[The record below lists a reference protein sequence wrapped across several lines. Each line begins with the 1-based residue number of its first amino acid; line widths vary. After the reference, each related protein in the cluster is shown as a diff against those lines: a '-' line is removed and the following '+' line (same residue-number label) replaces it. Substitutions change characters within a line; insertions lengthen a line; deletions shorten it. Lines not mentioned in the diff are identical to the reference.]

1 MPASTVPARRAR
13 FFFGVPLLLL
23 VLLAAGCRSSQSA
36 YQFRPA
42 PAAQQPM
49 TAEARPVIT
58 PPGASPRIIATAE
71 PVAERQPAIQQRT
84 KPKPRQLRQ
93 QLRQAVAQVGAAQVP
108 RLRAGKSAGQAARR
122 AAGPRHTAEVGL
134 GTTVLGVLGLVVLPL
149 SLIGLLIW
157 GGPVWAVLAGLA
169 ALAVLIAYLDPFA

>member
-1 MPASTVPARRAR
+1 MPVSTVPARRAR
-13 FFFGVPLLLL
+13 FFSGYSLLLI
-23 VLLAAGCRSSQSA
+23 VLLAASCRSSQSA

-42 PAAQQPM
+42 PAAQRPM
-49 TAEARPVIT
+49 TAEARPAIT
-58 PPGASPRIIATAE
+58 PPEASSQVIATAE
-71 PVAERQPAIQQRT
+71 PVAERRPTTRQQT
-84 KPKPRQLRQ
+84 KRKPQLVRQ
-93 QLRQAVAQVGAAQVP
+93 QLRRAVAQVGLAQTP
-108 RLRAGKSAGQAARR
+108 RLRAGKSAGQAARST
-122 AAGPRHTAEVGL
+122 AGPRHITEVGL